1 MALKQTSQAASA
13 ETIGI
18 KGIVFLGMSEDDL
31 QRFIDQSG
39 LDPAD
44 LRARAGEPEVLV
56 AVLDYLLADDT
67 RLTGFCEAEGLTP
80 RAVHMARHQLSGG

>member
-1 MALKQTSQAASA
+1 MSPSEAEIIALKGLAFLVNSVDAA
-13 ETIGI
+13 ENF
-18 KGIVFLGMSEDDL
+18 VNV
-31 QRFIDQSG
+31 SG

-56 AVLDYLLADDT
+56 AVLDYLLAGDT
-67 RLTGFCEAEGLTP
+67 LLTGFCDAEAYTP